1 MAVLAPNTFLK
12 FRDLKKSLDGFFEG
26 KDDED
31 ETIVTEKM
39 EKVFEKVETP
49 EEAYFIASETLHI
62 VTATENGRG
71 KYKKFGE
78 IFKTLNSHPSFDPS
92 FTLKYDDRGRSEVL
106 MRMQG
111 GLMRGSFGWFNR
123 DALRE
128 RVVSTDQQ
136 LANVKN
142 FFKREDGDDRDESLL
157 VKTVQEI
164 QEMFSQTLIKSAN
177 FNSAASIKAALIQAK
192 GNANKAAQMLMLHH

>member
-78 IFKTLNSHPSFDPS
+78 IFKTLKSHPSFDPS
-92 FTLKYDDRGRSEVL
+92 LSLKYDDQGRSEVL
-106 MRMQG
+106 IKMQG
-111 GLMRGSFGWFNR
+111 GLMRGSLGWFNR
-123 DALRE
+123 DAPRE
-128 RVVSTDQQ
+128 RVVSTNQQ
-136 LANVKN
+136 LENVKKY
-142 FFKREDGDDRDESLL
+142 FEQDDDKDESPL
-157 VKTVQEI
+157 VALVEEI
-164 QEMFSQTLIKSAN
+164 QAMFSQPLIKSAN